1 MTFTQFY
8 TLIVEHFRDNWNIYA
23 IIAIF
28 MIPIIIITRKWS
40 LPLIFY
46 TIETLIYIT
55 IMHIVTHL
63 FVILVVWFKVNT
75 SMKMLREDGKPV
87 DAPDWKTP
95 LYDFWNYTAYSP
107 NWIFYV
113 EIVFAVIIILLV
125 LRFRPPKLGPVRS
138 KRAKKRM
145 KEPSTTRKEMEQ
157 KKAKYIDDI
166 MH

>member
-1 MTFTQFY
+1 
-8 TLIVEHFRDNWNIYA
+8 
-23 IIAIF
+23 
-28 MIPIIIITRKWS
+28 
-40 LPLIFY
+40 
-46 TIETLIYIT
+46 
-55 IMHIVTHL
+55 
-63 FVILVVWFKVNT
+63 
-75 SMKMLREDGKPV
+75 MKMLREDGKPV